1 MKKLMTTIALIL
13 LIWMFLL
20 CVLLIFRVAR
30 AEEAHELIPIKITA
44 YCLQGTMAN
53 GEKVHEGAVAYRK
66 EDIGRMCRLY
76 SADMQLIGEFT
87 VCDTGKKGGAVRK
100 GLVVDVWRPTKQECY
115 QMTQC
120 GYIEFFEPEGGTDD

>member
-1 MKKLMTTIALIL
+1 M
-13 LIWMFLL
+13 MFLL
-20 CVLLIFRVAR
+20 CVLLICRVAR
-30 AEEAHELIPIKITA
+30 AEEAHELIPVRITA

>member
-1 MKKLMTTIALIL
+1 MCA
-13 LIWMFLL
+13 
-20 CVLLIFRVAR
+20 LLIFRVAR
-30 AEEAHELIPIKITA
+30 AEEAHELVPVRVTG

-100 GLVVDVWRPTKQECY
+100 GLVVDVWRPTRKECF
-115 QMTQC
+115 QMTQQ
-120 GYIEFFEPEGGTDD
+120 GYIEFFEPEEGGKDADIESD